1 MDRIEL
7 VSAITDVVETT
18 RTFANLMEHDFTTS
32 FPLQPIFL
40 NADPTRLAQLV
51 GNLLQNAC
59 KFTPTGGR
67 ISLTVEQENERAVLR
82 VRDTG
87 VGIAGDQ
94 LTNIFE
100 MFMQADTSLERSQGG
115 LGIGLTLVKQL
126 VEMHG
131 GTVEALSR
139 GAGMGSEFVVQLPI
153 ESDPS
158 ICQKQ
163 QPSNSIHSPKPVGR
177 ILVVDD
183 NRDSAESLA
192 ALLKLNGNTTY
203 TAFDGL
209 RALEAGATFRPD
221 VVLLDIGL
229 PELNGYDVARKIRE
243 QPWGRNIVLIALT
256 GWGKEEDRRRS
267 SEAGFN
273 SHLVKPVEFAN
284 LNALLGTFLPRST

>member
-1 MDRIEL
+1 MEL
-7 VSAITDVVETT
+7 D
-18 RTFANLMEHDFTTS
+18 LTTS
-32 FPLQPIFL
+32 FPSQPLFL

-51 GNLLQNAC
+51 GNLLHNAS
-59 KFTPTGGR
+59 KFTPSGGR
-67 ISLTVEQENERAVLR
+67 VSLTVEQGNERAVLR

-87 VGIAGDQ
+87 IGIAADQ
-94 LTNIFE
+94 LPHIFE
-100 MFMQADTSLERSQGG
+100 MFVQADSSLERSQGG

-131 GTVEALSR
+131 GTVEAFS
-139 GAGMGSEFVVQLPI
+139 GGVGMGSEFVVQLPI
-153 ESDPS
+153 EKDAS

-163 QPSNSIHSPKPVGR
+163 PSNSIRSRKPVGR

-209 RALEAGATFRPD
+209 KALEAGATFLPD
-221 VVLLDIGL
+221 IVLLDIGL

-256 GWGKEEDRRRS
+256 GWGKDEDRRRS

-273 SHLVKPVEFAN
+273 IHVVKPVEFAH